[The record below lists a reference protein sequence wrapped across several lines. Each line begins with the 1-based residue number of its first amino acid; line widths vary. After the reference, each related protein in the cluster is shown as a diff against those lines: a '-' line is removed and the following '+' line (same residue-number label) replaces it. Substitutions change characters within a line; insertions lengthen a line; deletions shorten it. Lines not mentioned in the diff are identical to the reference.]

1 MLFKLKNFDDNTI
14 EKAKTLYTLEV
25 EAGITK
31 LQLDNRPR
39 KYTATSGLEFGDEI
53 SDDEVNI

>member
-25 EAGITK
+25 EAGIK
-31 LQLDNRPR
+31 
-39 KYTATSGLEFGDEI
+39 KS
-53 SDDEVNI
+53 